1 MIKILYEDRKI
12 IEEMYNSQM
21 PINRIADRINVARI
35 YTLSRIAKRRGD
47 RAIRF
52 VFC

>member
-21 PINRIADRINVARI
+21 PINRIADR
-35 YTLSRIAKRRGD
+35 RGD

>member
-21 PINRIADRINVARI
+21 PINRIADRIN
-35 YTLSRIAKRRGD
+35 AKRRGD